1 MANTDNVATP
11 DIYVEVTLRAVR
23 NGAVWS
29 EIKVDYPGQSEASYY
44 AIEHVLSEALKSLG
58 AAIGQDVLVNSPTT
72 ADTPKKV

>member
-1 MANTDNVATP
+1 MANTDNVETP

-23 NGAVWS
+23 NGAVWN

-58 AAIGQDVLVNSPTT
+58 AMIGQDVLVNPP
-72 ADTPKKV
+72 AAGTPKKV